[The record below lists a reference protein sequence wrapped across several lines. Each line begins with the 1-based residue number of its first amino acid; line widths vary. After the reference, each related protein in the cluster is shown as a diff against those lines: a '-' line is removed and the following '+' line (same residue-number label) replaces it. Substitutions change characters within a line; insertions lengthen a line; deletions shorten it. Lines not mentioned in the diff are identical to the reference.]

1 MSKSLTIG
9 QVATAIGVSAH
20 TLRYYE
26 QAGLLRSIG
35 RSSGGHR
42 LYSPSDLDWL
52 QFVMRLKA
60 TGMPIAAIQAFAE
73 LRAQG
78 ESTYGARRE
87 MLAEHRDE
95 VLSRLADLQANLA
108 AITDKIAWY
117 EAAAN
122 LAVRHDDRFPTHQ
135 SEKDSPWNKHSTP
148 PAPTTTAATS
158 KAGKS

>member
-9 QVATAIGVSAH
+9 QVAAAIGVSAH

-42 LYSPSDLDWL
+42 LYSPQDLDWL

-60 TGMPIAAIQAFAE
+60 TGMPIAAIQAFSE

-87 MLAEHRDE
+87 MLAEHRDA

-117 EAAAN
+117 EAAS
-122 LAVRHDDRFPTHQ
+122 LAVRHDDRLQTHEQ
-135 SEKDSPWNKHSTP
+135 EKDSSWNKHSTP
-148 PAPTTTAATS
+148 PAPTATATS
-158 KAGKS
+158 KAGKN